1 MSKGNVFDY
10 TRVRSPDMDEVMKNI
25 DTAFA
30 VAHAE
35 TLTTSY
41 TVLTTDFGK
50 TIRVNAAGNLTMTL
64 PAVGAS
70 DDGAKLTFFKRGAGK
85 MTILASTGD
94 KIDGSAATGFYASST
109 DNAALGLEYV
119 HGSTTWFITSREGT
133 FAST

>member
-1 MSKGNVFDY
+1 MADGNVFDY
-10 TRVRSPDMDEVMKNI
+10 TRVRSPDMKEVMKNI
-25 DTAFA
+25 DTAFS

-41 TVLTTDFGK
+41 TVLTTDLGK

-64 PAVGAS
+64 PAVGATE
-70 DDGAKLTFFKRGAGK
+70 DGAKLTFVKQGAGK

-94 KIDGSAATGFYASST
+94 KVGGSAATGFYASET
-109 DNAALGLEYV
+109 DNAVLGLEYV
-119 HGSTTWFITSREGT
+119 HGATTWAIVSKEGT